1 MCVECFYVLSNVI
14 STEDGEMN
22 ITDENLV
29 AIYLSEIMLTNV
41 RVISFTFYL
50 LDSLF
55 LICEEVEKF
64 YA

>member
-1 MCVECFYVLSNVI
+1 MECFYVLSNVI

-22 ITDENLV
+22 IIDENPV

-41 RVISFTFYL
+41 RVILFTFYL

-55 LICEEVEKF
+55 LICEGVEKF